1 MHQAVPV
8 RKWAVW
14 RIRYITGSRINML
27 GWAMSILALS
37 TLEPSPKRPARMWRS
52 RLRFSSTERSRQGL
66 PVPVVRKSPRVA
78 EMVSASWSS
87 T

>member
-1 MHQAVPV
+1 MHQASPV

-14 RIRYITGSRINML
+14 RIRYMTGSRISML
-27 GWAMSILALS
+27 GWAMSILARS
-37 TLEPSPKRPARMWRS
+37 TFSPLPKCPARMSRS
-52 RLRFSSTERSRQGL
+52 RLRFSSTDRSRQGL
-66 PVPVVRKSPRVA
+66 STPGVLKSPLVA